1 MHPVLFMPLSAEDLK
16 ALLARYKSAC
26 LVTLNADG
34 GGERVLT
41 RCLVISA
48 EGGDVMVHV

>member
-1 MHPVLFMPLSAEDLK
+1 MPLSAEDLK

-41 RCLVISA
+41 RCLVISV